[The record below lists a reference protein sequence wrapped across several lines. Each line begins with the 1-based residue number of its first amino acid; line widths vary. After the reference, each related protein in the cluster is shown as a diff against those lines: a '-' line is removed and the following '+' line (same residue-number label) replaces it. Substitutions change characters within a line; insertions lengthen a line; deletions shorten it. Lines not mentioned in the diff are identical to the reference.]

1 MYQQVWQL
9 SESSKTLVASFFLF
23 RLKVDFYSIG
33 ASAAGWKEVAASRS
47 SFCVASQAEIRE
59 VREIHS
65 LANNI
70 FRVCVTHLDWSFF
83 SSF

>member
-1 MYQQVWQL
+1 M
-9 SESSKTLVASFFLF
+9 
-23 RLKVDFYSIG
+23 DFYSIG
-33 ASAAGWKEVAASRS
+33 ANVAGWKEVLIHRS

-65 LANNI
+65 LAKNI